1 MWAACL
7 KFVAQTILL
16 HLEVETGLE
25 VEPEAVR
32 RAEVAWKA
40 QCRVGVIRLLPCR
53 ISLIRRGGT
62 PMDTARRCWVMA
74 NGCRN
79 SSRSPMC
86 RWQAE
91 PAAGASNPRQQ
102 RTYR

>member
-1 MWAACL
+1 MGGL
-7 KFVAQTILL
+7 PQVVAQTILL

-32 RAEVAWKA
+32 RAEVACKA
-40 QCRVGVIRLLPCR
+40 QCRVGVIRLLPCT

-79 SSRSPMC
+79 SSGSTDV
-86 RWQAE
+86 QVAG
-91 PAAGASNPRQQ
+91 GASGRCV
-102 RTYR
+102 